1 MTYYDILG
9 VPYNATADQI
19 KRAYREQIRFFHP
32 DVFQGSED
40 VAKIK
45 TQQLNEAY
53 AVLSDPRKRA
63 VYDFDLRRRSE
74 HSRKASEEPRAE
86 EEKQEEKQAEKQEKK
101 KSGETHEQSSPE
113 PEHTKRKKEKK
124 QDDPEKVKKRQA
136 FFANAFSI
144 IKVAAAIA
152 AVLWI
157 LNGCEESARKER
169 EQKEQELWDEAYQ
182 SGYDNGL
189 DDGYEEGYMDGESS
203 GYAMG
208 ETSGY
213 DQGHEEGYLAGS
225 MDTRFEEFDMTVY
238 CDDNLKTYHAYN
250 DCPKI
255 ETIGQ
260 EMTQGDALGK
270 NYQKCYPCFEP
281 NGYIAGFTDGFNTG
295 FAEGSK

>member
-53 AVLSDPRKRA
+53 AVLSDPGKRA
-63 VYDFDLRRRSE
+63 VYDFDLRHGSGQ
-74 HSRKASEEPRAE
+74 SQGEPE
-86 EEKQEEKQAEKQEKK
+86 GKQEDEKK
-101 KSGETHEQSSPE
+101 TDEQRQEPPE
-113 PEHTKRKKEKK
+113 PETVKQKKEKK
-124 QDDPEKVKKRQA
+124 QKDPEKRKKREE
-136 FFANAFSI
+136 FFTNAFSVF
-144 IKVAAAIA
+144 KVIA
-152 AVLWI
+152 VIAVALWI
-157 LNGCEESARKER
+157 LHGCEESARKER

-189 DDGYEEGYMDGESS
+189 DDGYEEGYLDGESA
-203 GYAMG
+203 GYSIG
-208 ETSGY
+208 ETNGY
-213 DQGHEEGYLAGS
+213 DQGREEGYLAGS
-225 MDTRFEEFDMTVY
+225 FDTRFEEFDMTVY

-255 ETIGQ
+255 ETLGQ
-260 EMTQGDALGK
+260 EMTQGDALEK
-270 NYQKCYPCFEP
+270 SYQKCYPCFEP

-295 FAEGSK
+295 FAEGAK

>member
-53 AVLSDPRKRA
+53 SVLSDPGKRA
-63 VYDFDLRRRSE
+63 VYDFDLRHGSGQ
-74 HSRKASEEPRAE
+74 SQGEPE
-86 EEKQEEKQAEKQEKK
+86 GKQEEKREDEKK
-101 KSGETHEQSSPE
+101 TEEQGQEPPE
-113 PEHTKRKKEKK
+113 PETVKKKKERK
-124 QDDPEKVKKRQA
+124 QRDPEKQKKREE
-136 FFANAFSI
+136 FFANAFSVF
-144 IKVAAAIA
+144 KVIA
-152 AVLWI
+152 VIAVALWI
-157 LNGCEESARKER
+157 LDGCEESARKER
-169 EQKEQELWDEAYQ
+169 EQNEQELWDEAYQ

-203 GYAMG
+203 GYVMG

-213 DQGHEEGYLAGS
+213 DQGREEGYLAGS

-238 CDDNLKTYHAYN
+238 CDDNLKTYHAYH

-255 ETIGQ
+255 ETLGQ